1 MNFRKAVLMTT
12 SNCLEVKQLLSKDDA
27 VKILNSIKEIEEPR
41 WFTRDAFAPGR
52 GQTGSTCKYDYCNQ
66 IHMSKDTVEFL
77 KQYAPEYDNFFFG
90 EVAVNRYNVGDYI
103 GPHRDRDIYRRNIVI
118 SLQENGDGLFVDD
131 TEEFIEDKAGQ
142 AVIIDGIGPV
152 HSVPKV
158 KNERYSLIF
167 LYE

>member
-1 MNFRKAVLMTT
+1 MTT
-12 SNCLEVKQLLSKDDA
+12 NDCLKVKQLLDKDDV
-27 VKILNSIKEIEEPR
+27 VKILDKIKEIEEPR
-41 WFTRDAFAPGR
+41 WFTRDVFAPGR
-52 GQTGSTCKYDYCNQ
+52 GQLGSACKYDYCNQ
-66 IHMSKDTVEFL
+66 IHMKKETVEFL
-77 KQYAPEYDNFFFG
+77 EQYAPKYSDFFFN
-90 EVAVNRYNVGDYI
+90 EVAVNKYNIGDFI

-118 SLQENGDGLFVDD
+118 SLQEDGDGLFVDD
-131 TEEFIEDKAGQ
+131 TNEFIEDKAGQ